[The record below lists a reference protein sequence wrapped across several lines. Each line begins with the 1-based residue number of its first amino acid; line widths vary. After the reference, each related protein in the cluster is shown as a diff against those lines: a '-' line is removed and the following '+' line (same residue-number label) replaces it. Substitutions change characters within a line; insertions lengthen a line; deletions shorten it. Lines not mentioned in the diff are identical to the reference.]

1 MLYNDPKTFRE
12 DMLRGYVAAYPDYVV
27 EVPGGV
33 ARATKMPE
41 GKIAVINGGGS
52 GHYPAFCGIVGDGFM
67 DGTVVGNVFTSPS
80 TEELCGRQDELQHGP
95 RPPCWGGRRL
105 PLLLHHR

>member
-12 DMLRGYVAAYPDYVV
+12 DMLKGYVAAYPDYVV

-41 GKIAVINGGGS
+41 GKITVINGGVQMVIYFPIYKIIFPEGEQ
-52 GHYPAFCGIVGDGFM
+52 IK
-67 DGTVVGNVFTSPS
+67 N
-80 TEELCGRQDELQHGP
+80 
-95 RPPCWGGRRL
+95 
-105 PLLLHHR
+105 

>member
-67 DGTVVGNVFTSPS
+67 D
-80 TEELCGRQDELQHGP
+80 R
-95 RPPCWGGRRL
+95 GG
-105 PLLLHHR
+105 

>member
-1 MLYNDPKTFRE
+1 MLFNDPKTFRE
-12 DMLRGYVAAYPDYVV
+12 DMLKGYVAAYPDYVV

-52 GHYPAFCGIVGDGFM
+52 GHYPAFVRQSGC
-67 DGTVVGNVFTSPS
+67 TRPLESPGN
-80 TEELCGRQDELQHGP
+80 CH
-95 RPPCWGGRRL
+95 
-105 PLLLHHR
+105 